1 MVFLIEWLSLMQCF
15 IYKSL
20 KKDEL
25 YLYLQT
31 KDDFSSIPE
40 PLLKSFGRI
49 EFVMALEIT
58 PERKLA
64 REDGAIVKASLQEK
78 GFFVQMPPTIIPNA
92 LLLKNTKLH

>member
-1 MVFLIEWLSLMQCF
+1 MQCY

-25 YLYLQT
+25 YLYLQK

-40 PLLKSFGRI
+40 PLLNSFGKI
-49 EFVMALEIT
+49 EFVMELNIS

-64 REDGAIVKASLQEK
+64 REDVSKVLNSLQDK
-78 GFFVQMPPTIIPNA
+78 GFFVQMPPMIIPGD
-92 LLLKNTKLH
+92 LLLKNNKLH